1 MSHKTGCKQRIE
13 ETLKKT
19 QLNKAVTW
27 IIGEVFFVL
36 FCFYT
41 SVFKNTLAQTFFQSS
56 LMSCLTGKH
65 LCISSFLD

>member
-27 IIGEVFFVL
+27 IIGEGFFV
-36 FCFYT
+36 CFFFFTHQYL
-41 SVFKNTLAQTFFQSS
+41 KTLRLKHFFRALS
-56 LMSCLTGKH
+56 
-65 LCISSFLD
+65 